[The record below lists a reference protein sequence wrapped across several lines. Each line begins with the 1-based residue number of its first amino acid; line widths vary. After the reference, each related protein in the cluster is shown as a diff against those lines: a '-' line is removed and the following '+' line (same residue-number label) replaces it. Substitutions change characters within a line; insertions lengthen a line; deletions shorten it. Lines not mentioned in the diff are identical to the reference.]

1 MDSRISGT
9 TGSHQRVSPNDCAK
23 IPCLMPSRDVMDK
36 FHKATEKM
44 FELMKNSAMTQ
55 HDLATTRDVLLP
67 RLMSGELKVN

>member
-1 MDSRISGT
+1 
-9 TGSHQRVSPNDCAK
+9 
-23 IPCLMPSRDVMDK
+23 MPSLDVMDK

-55 HDLATTRDVLLP
+55 HDLVTTRDVLLP